1 MARICEIT
9 AFLNPLTHSYLRLGG
24 GKAPKYVTWSRQ
36 NRSQLIRIPAASGAQ
51 SRIELRSPDP
61 ACNPYLAFAL
71 LLHAGLDGIEQGL
84 SLQPETDRN
93 LYELSDEEAA
103 SYTALPE
110 SLDDALAL
118 AQNSSYVAA
127 HVPEVL
133 LEKYAE
139 QKQSELARVA
149 GKDRQK
155 AEHALYFH
163 RI

>member
-1 MARICEIT
+1 M
-9 AFLNPLTHSYLRLGG
+9 
-24 GKAPKYVTWSRQ
+24 SRGF
-36 NRSQLIRIPAASGAQ
+36 PC
-51 SRIELRSPDP
+51 SRRR
-61 ACNPYLAFAL
+61 N
-71 LLHAGLDGIEQGL
+71 
-84 SLQPETDRN
+84 RN

-103 SYTALPE
+103 SYAALPE

-118 AQNSSYVAA
+118 AQNSSYIAA